1 MLFPQYKIINK
12 YKWNELS
19 QNKLRSKNIILTI
32 WNQFPNWCINEERIS
47 WGDDNMTRIIWFD
60 IIMSYLCKINISYL
74 ILDVKKQID
83 SITVLNNNIY
93 FSIDKYKLYKYN
105 NLSKDVKIFDNND
118 DYTINKLYKFDD
130 NNIIISYS
138 KVIGYTTRNYIALLD
153 CKDNS
158 ISPFKFHEESHEEKI
173 EYISKI
179 NNEFL
184 VTGDDDGYVCLW
196 NFIEKSFIKKIRPCD
211 QMYDLITINDEIIAI
226 ATDNYIL
233 LYNIINETSEKR
245 FFGLH
250 SRKIFK
256 LINLRSRCI
265 ISAGYDGDVYLTDIT
280 SDPIDPWIF
289 KLYCSKS
296 NFVRDIN
303 KIGEFVIITRLDFV
317 IELLFMPSKDHFKH
331 YTFDNKNTK
340 ITSIMD
346 FDGKQF
352 LTGDKY
358 GKLKLWDL
366 NLNINKN

>member
-1 MLFPQYKIINK
+1 L
-12 YKWNELS
+12 
-19 QNKLRSKNIILTI
+19 
-32 WNQFPNWCINEERIS
+32 
-47 WGDDNMTRIIWFD
+47 
-60 IIMSYLCKINISYL
+60 SYLCKINISYL

-105 NLSKDVKIFDNND
+105 NLSKDVKIFDENNKLH
-118 DYTINKLYKFDD
+118 INKLYKFDD

-138 KVIGYTTRNYIALLD
+138 IVRGYKTRNYIALLD

-196 NFIEKSFIKKIRPCD
+196 NFTEKSFIKKIRPCD
-211 QMYDLITINDEIIAI
+211 QMYDLINFNDDLIAI

-233 LYNIINETSEKR
+233 IYNIKNEIKEKI
-245 FFGLH
+245 FYGIH
-250 SRKIFK
+250 GRKIFK
-256 LINLRSRCI
+256 LIKFDKKYI
-265 ISAGYDGDVYLTDIT
+265 ISAGYDGKITLTDIT
-280 SDPIDPWIF
+280 SDPNNPYVF
-289 KLYCSKS
+289 ALYISKN

-303 KIGEFVIITRLDFV
+303 KIGNFIVITRLDFV
-317 IELLFMPSKDHFKH
+317 IQFLNIPSTDNFIY
-331 YTFDNKNTK
+331 YTFDSKNTK

-346 FDGKQF
+346 FNGTQF

-366 NLNINKN
+366 NMNIKKN